1 MKTLNDFLN
10 EYYNALELATCS
22 QAELDKR
29 ISNYV
34 SRYDIGVGIANTSP
48 TPSFKELKLD
58 RFVSVQLHQMLDR
71 DKFITFSNYL
81 IDNPDH
87 KVSDNNFHLHFF
99 KHNWLIFEKGEAE
112 QEADKKEI
120 IEYVKKTYQAEVDQ
134 ANADLLADE
143 EKALSSARKALAKYE
158 ADLVKANKPNLEQF
172 KQLATVKNELTALL
186 DGVTEFSYEDIK
198 AKCSVKD
205 NSLLVS
211 AMESLGYSK
220 VKKGTK
226 NVWVKEGV

>member
-10 EYYNALELATCS
+10 EYYNALELATVS

-34 SRYDIGVGIANTSP
+34 SRYDIGTGYANTTHTP
-48 TPSFKELKLD
+48 TFKEMGLD
-58 RFVSVQLHQMLDR
+58 RFVSIQLHQMLDR

-81 IDNPDH
+81 IENPTH
-87 KVSDNNFHLHFF
+87 KVSDSNFHLFFF
-99 KHNWLIFEKGEAE
+99 KHNWLIFEKSEAE
-112 QEADKKEI
+112 QESDKKAI
-120 IEYVKKTYQAEVDQ
+120 VEYVTQKYKAEVDQ

-172 KQLATVKNELTALL
+172 KQLATVKNELTVLL
-186 DGVTEFSYEDIK
+186 EGVAEFSYEDIK
-198 AKCSVKD
+198 GQCSVKD

>member
-1 MKTLNDFLN
+1 MKSLNDFLN
-10 EYYNALELATCS
+10 EYYNNLTLETVN

-34 SRYDIGVGIANTSP
+34 SRYNVGVGLANKNP
-48 TPSFKELKLD
+48 TPSFSELGLD

-81 IDNPDH
+81 IENPDH
-87 KVSDNNFHLHFF
+87 KVSEDNMHLHFF
-99 KHNWLIFEKGEAE
+99 KHNWLLFEKSEQE
-112 QEADKKEI
+112 QEADKQVI
-120 IEYVKKTYQAEVDQ
+120 IEHVKKTYQAEVDQ
-134 ANADLLADE
+134 ANADLLEDE
-143 EKALSSARKALAKYE
+143 ETALSSARKALTKYE
-158 ADLVKANKPNLEQF
+158 AELVKFSKPNLEQF
-172 KQLATVKNELTALL
+172 KQLATVKNELTVLL
-186 DGVTEFSYEDIK
+186 EGVAEFSYEDIK

-211 AMESLGYSK
+211 AMENLGYSK

>member
-1 MKTLNDFLN
+1 MKSLNEFLN
-10 EYYNALELATCS
+10 EYYNNLTLEKVEKE
-22 QAELDKR
+22 ELDKR

-34 SRYDIGVGIANTSP
+34 ARYEIGVGIANTSP
-48 TPSFKELKLD
+48 TPSFKELGLD

-71 DKFITFSNYL
+71 DKYITFSNYL

-87 KVSDNNFHLHFF
+87 KVSQDNHHLHFF
-99 KHNWLIFEKGEAE
+99 KNNWLIFEKSEAE
-112 QEADKKEI
+112 QESDKKAI
-120 IEYVKKTYQAEVDQ
+120 VEYVTKKYQAEVDK

-143 EKALSSARKALAKYE
+143 ETALSAARKALAKYE
-158 ADLVKANKPNLEQF
+158 AALVKANKPNLEQF

-186 DGVTEFSYEDIK
+186 DGIAEFSYEDIK

>member
-10 EYYNALELATCS
+10 EYYNALELATVS
-22 QAELDKR
+22 QEELDKR

-34 SRYDIGVGIANTSP
+34 SRYNVGVGLANTNP
-48 TPSFKELKLD
+48 TPSFSELCLD

-81 IDNPDH
+81 IENPTH
-87 KVSDNNFHLHFF
+87 KVSDDNHHLFFF
-99 KHNWLIFEKGEAE
+99 KNNWLIFEKSEAE
-112 QEADKKEI
+112 QESDKQAI
-120 IEYVKKTYQAEVDQ
+120 IEYVTEKYKAEVDQ

-143 EKALSSARKALAKYE
+143 EKALCASRKALAKYE
-158 ADLVKANKPNLEQF
+158 ENLVKANKPNLESF

-186 DGVTEFSYEDIK
+186 DGIAEFQFEDIK

-205 NSLLVS
+205 NSLLVL
-211 AMESLGYSK
+211 AMENLGYSK

-226 NVWVKEGV
+226 NVWVKEE